1 MQTNKT
7 QPGWTLRGR
16 MLQVVTGLLLFAG
29 ATSVSAGAIRI
40 ASMSWALSD
49 AQVVEAGETVILPN
63 GTMSTGYTI
72 EATAE
77 STDSAFVT
85 KGTLRVNL
93 TAFSPKKDSRVQKA
107 GIWYVRGEWV
117 LSDIDAPPISNPR
130 YTPGVIHGQ
139 LQVEL
144 PFNPAE
150 GAGDLSAT
158 LRLPQTT
165 MEPVS
170 AGEGRQPMRGTG
182 ILILDDKQG
191 GVLTL
196 DLKLWPRI

>member
-1 MQTNKT
+1 MHTNMI

-16 MLQVVTGLLLFAG
+16 MLQAVMGMLLFVCT
-29 ATSVSAGAIRI
+29 ATASAAAIHN
-40 ASMSWALSD
+40 ASMSWRLSD

-77 STDSAFVT
+77 STDSTFVT
-85 KGTLRVNL
+85 RGILRVNL
-93 TAFSPKKDSRVQKA
+93 TAFTPKKDSHMQKA
-107 GIWYVRGEWV
+107 GIWYIRGKWL
-117 LSDIDAPPISNPR
+117 LSDIDAPPSSNPR
-130 YTPGVIHGQ
+130 FTPGVIDGQ

-150 GAGDLSAT
+150 GGDWSAT

-170 AGEGRQPMRGTG
+170 ASEGRQPMRGTG

-196 DLKLWPRI
+196 DLKLWPRV

>member
-1 MQTNKT
+1 MQTNTT

-16 MLQVVTGLLLFAG
+16 MLQVVTGLLLFVS
-29 ATSVSAGAIRI
+29 ATSVSASAVRI
-40 ASMSWALSD
+40 ASMSWTLSD

-72 EATAE
+72 EVIVE
-77 STDSAFVT
+77 LTDSAFVT

>member
-1 MQTNKT
+1 MQTNTT
-7 QPGWTLRGR
+7 QPGWTVRGS
-16 MLQVVTGLLLFAG
+16 MLQVVAGLLLFAC
-29 ATSVSAGAIRI
+29 AASVSADAIRT
-40 ASMSWALSD
+40 ASMSWTLSD
-49 AQVVEAGETVILPN
+49 AQVVEAGETVTLPN

-85 KGTLRVNL
+85 KGTLRLSL
-93 TAFSPKKDSRVQKA
+93 TAFTPKKDSRVQKA
-107 GIWYVRGEWV
+107 GIWYVRGKWI

-196 DLKLWPRI
+196 DLKLWPRV

>member
-1 MQTNKT
+1 MQTNTT

-16 MLQVVTGLLLFAG
+16 MLQVVTGLLLFVS
-29 ATSVSAGAIRI
+29 ATSVSAGAVRI
-40 ASMSWALSD
+40 ASMSWTLSD
-49 AQVVEAGETVILPN
+49 AQMVEAGETVILPN

>member
-1 MQTNKT
+1 MQTNT
-7 QPGWTLRGR
+7 TRPGWTLRG
-16 MLQVVTGLLLFAG
+16 LLWTVPGLLLFVCA
-29 ATSVSAGAIRI
+29 ATASAAAIHN
-40 ASMSWALSD
+40 ASMSWTLSD
-49 AQVVEAGETVILPN
+49 TQVVEAGETAILPN
-63 GTMSTGYTI
+63 GTLSSGYTI

-77 STDSAFVT
+77 STDSVFVS

-93 TAFSPKKDSRVQKA
+93 TAFTPKKDSLMQKA
-107 GIWYVRGEWV
+107 GIWYVRGKWV
-117 LSDIDAPPISNPR
+117 LSDIDAPPSSNPR
-130 YTPGVIHGQ
+130 YTPGVIDGQ

-150 GAGDLSAT
+150 GGGWSAT

-165 MEPVS
+165 LEPVA

-182 ILILDDKQG
+182 HLILDDKQG

-196 DLKLWPRI
+196 DLKLWPRV